1 MHMASEMQKL
11 NSLNVWNKTQLGV
24 PTVCSSQ
31 CNAMYIR
38 KAAKSTKCDVE
49 SSMQDMH
56 VQVWAEQRANPFLG
70 PTLQIGSEDKQ
81 CSLGK
86 EDKQCRGQAACA
98 QRHTNALGALLRPS
112 AVHANQAAPVCAP
125 QDFYKGLPAVGLC
138 MYSNVLVLFW
148 WDRIPIIGIRGASV
162 QY

>member
-1 MHMASEMQKL
+1 MYGTKHSWVFQQCAVHTAMQCTSGKL
-11 NSLNVWNKTQLGV
+11 QSQQKNDTKT
-24 PTVCSSQ
+24 
-31 CNAMYIR
+31 
-38 KAAKSTKCDVE
+38 TKCDVE

-56 VQVWAEQRANPFLG
+56 VQVCAEQRANPFLG
-70 PTLQIGSEDKQ
+70 PTLQMGSEDKQ

-98 QRHTNALGALLRPS
+98 QRHTNALGALLRLS

-138 MYSNVLVLFW
+138 LYSNVLVLF
-148 WDRIPIIGIRGASV
+148 
-162 QY
+162 